1 MRDVR
6 LTDKYR
12 RRVLNCRLGFE
23 CGPRLALRFQAQS
36 DQSLGEIEVID
47 HILAPELN
55 EPRVHRIQADRLSH
69 QKLVDVT

>member
-1 MRDVR
+1 LLRIKRDVR
-6 LTDKYR
+6 LTDKYC
-12 RRVLNCRLGFE
+12 RRVLNGRQGFE
-23 CGPRLALRFQAQS
+23 CGPRLALRFQAQ
-36 DQSLGEIEVID
+36 IEVID